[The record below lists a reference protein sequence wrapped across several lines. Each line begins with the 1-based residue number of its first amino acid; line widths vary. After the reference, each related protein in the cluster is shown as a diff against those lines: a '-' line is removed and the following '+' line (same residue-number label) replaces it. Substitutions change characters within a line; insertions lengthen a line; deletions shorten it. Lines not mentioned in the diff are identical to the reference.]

1 MSHNVTAFPGR
12 CHTMSRK
19 KSCIS
24 ASFFG
29 YFTRKLLV
37 YLQIFELIEMKRPML
52 LLVGVGL
59 LLACSETNR
68 NYVYKEATCFGY
80 EDFLERKE
88 LKGSVWEADSSLL
101 LPTKLQMYDTL
112 LAVLT
117 PQEDKIL
124 HLVDVNSGKRVAS
137 QLSIGQGPNE
147 VLYPGLVN
155 TREEIRLAD
164 LMASAVWTC
173 GMQDFLQGNMTNAR
187 KTPLARRTTGE
198 IQMLGNH
205 YIAPS
210 YRDDFLFYVF
220 DEDGSVVDSIGEYPE
235 WKEAVTPME
244 KRAMYEF
251 AFTTNARDRIAVC
264 YNWVSLIDVLDDK
277 GHLCR
282 RLQGPQYFTS
292 LFKEERDGRVV
303 IAMSVK
309 DNRWDAYVAPAP
321 WGDGFG
327 VLYSGQS
334 EYAPDYEAGSR
345 DLLSFGWDGTLR
357 THYHLD
363 KSIQTFTVDEANRKV
378 YAVCGQPD
386 VHLEVFDY

>member
-1 MSHNVTAFPGR
+1 MSRNVTQ
-12 CHTMSRK
+12 

-24 ASFFG
+24 VSFFG
-29 YFTRKLLV
+29 YFARKLFA
-37 YLQIFELIEMKRPML
+37 YLQIFKFKLIEMKRAML

-68 NYVYKEATCFGY
+68 NYVYKEAARFGY
-80 EDFLERKE
+80 EDFPEKKE
-88 LKGSVWEADSSLL
+88 LKGSSWEADSAMLF
-101 LPTKLQMYDTL
+101 PTRLQMYDTL

-117 PQEDKIL
+117 PKEDKIL

-155 TREEIRLAD
+155 MQKEIRLAD
-164 LMASAVWTC
+164 LMASTVWTC
-173 GMQDFLQGNMTNAR
+173 GMQDFLQGNVENAR
-187 KTPLARRTTGE
+187 KTALAHRTTGE

-235 WKEAVTPME
+235 WKEVVTPME

-251 AFTTNARDRIAVC
+251 AFTTNADDRIAVC
-264 YNWVSLIDVLDDK
+264 YNWASLIDILDDK
-277 GHLCR
+277 GRLCH
-282 RLQGPQYFTS
+282 RLQGPQCFTS
-292 LFKEERDGRVV
+292 LFKEERNGRVV
-303 IAMSVK
+303 VAMSVK
-309 DNRWDAYVAPAP
+309 DNRWDAYVASVGCA
-321 WGDGFG
+321 DGFW
-327 VLYSGQS
+327 VSYSGQP
-334 EYAPDYEAGSR
+334 EYAPDYEAGCR
-345 DLLSFGWDGTLR
+345 DLFSFGWDGSLR

-363 KSIQTFTVDEANRKV
+363 KAIGSFAVDEVNRKI
-378 YAVCGQPD
+378 YAVCEQPD
-386 VHLEVFDY
+386 VHIEEFGY